1 MLKKKMM
8 PHYTRDNIEISFD
21 SYSEDFDEEILM
33 KKVLMKNI
41 LMKKIKYRMFFF
53 SSKAIRM
60 ILSCSQNTHIIY
72 IIFKDYKN
80 TNKILFIILFSIYI

>member
-1 MLKKKMM
+1 M
-8 PHYTRDNIEISFD
+8 PQYTRDNIEISFD
-21 SYSEDFDEEILM
+21 SHSEDFDEEILM

>member
-41 LMKKIKYRMFFF
+41 LMKKIKYGMCFFF
-53 SSKAIRM
+53 HLKP
-60 ILSCSQNTHIIY
+60 
-72 IIFKDYKN
+72 FE
-80 TNKILFIILFSIYI
+80 

>member
-8 PHYTRDNIEISFD
+8 PQYTRDNIEISFD
-21 SYSEDFDEEILM
+21 SHSEDFDEEILM

>member
-72 IIFKDYKN
+72 IIKR
-80 TNKILFIILFSIYI
+80 L